1 MGQAEAAEEIPSIGI
16 GMLGYAFM
24 GKAHSNA
31 LKKIAYMTWP
41 PPYIPRL
48 VAISGRT
55 EAAVQEAARRYG
67 YEKWSTSWEDVVADP
82 DVQIF
87 DNGGP
92 NDMHAEPTIAAAKA
106 GKHVICEK
114 PLGRTADESY
124 EIWKAVAETGVKH
137 MTAFNYRFYPAIR
150 LAKEMIDAGELGEI
164 YHFRGRYHQEWIM
177 DPEFPK
183 VWRLDK
189 GVAGSGAL
197 GDLGAHV
204 IDQSRYLAGEPT
216 AVNGVLRTF
225 IKERPGG
232 TVDVD
237 DAFEA
242 TVEFE
247 NGAIGTYEAT
257 RFALGRKNQMRW
269 EINGS
274 KGTLVFDAERANELQ
289 VNMGGSKPGDH
300 AQGFRTVLVSEAY
313 HPYWQH
319 WWPHGHMIGWED
331 NFVHELLHLLTAVK
345 EDTPIGAARRD
356 DGGRLPVRGDLRRD
370 RPLARERPARGDQV
384 PNAVTDLAGKR
395 AVVTGASQGIG
406 AAAAVALARAGAN
419 VAFDFKS
426 ATREAEHTAAAVRAA
441 GSEAIVLQGDTGDPA
456 HVDELAA
463 QAIEAWGGIDVWIN
477 NAARLMVK
485 PFLEITDE
493 DWHGLLAA
501 NLHGYYYGCRAAAKQ
516 MVAQGDGG
524 RIVNITSIVDVQPI
538 AELSA
543 YVTAKGG
550 ILGLTK
556 RLPSSSGPHAI
567 TVNALS
573 PGATDTPLNTVA
585 YTPEVRSNYQH
596 RIPLGRIASP
606 EEIADPI
613 VFLASDASRYVTG
626 VELLVDGGMVLNGN
640 VGHART

>member
-1 MGQAEAAEEIPSIGI
+1 MSRSRRLDGGDQGAEASGSAGAGAGNDAQVGFVTMGQTEGAEDVPSIGI

-24 GKAHSNA
+24 GKAHTNA

-41 PPYIPRL
+41 PPYVPRL

-55 EAAVQEAARRYG
+55 EDAVREASRRYG
-67 YEKWSTSWEDVVADP
+67 YERYSTRWEDVVEDP
-82 DVQIF
+82 EVQVF

-92 NDMHAEPTIAAAKA
+92 NDMHAAPTIAAARA

-124 EIWKAVAETGVKH
+124 EIWKAVADMGVKH

-164 YHFRGRYHQEWIM
+164 YHFRGRYHQEWIL

-189 GVAGSGAL
+189 AVAGSGAL

-204 IDQSRYLAGEPT
+204 IDQSRYLAGEPS

-225 IKERPGG
+225 VKERPGG

-257 RFALGRKNQMRW
+257 RFAHGRKNQMRW

-274 KGTLVFDAERANELQ
+274 KGTIAFDGERANELE
-289 VNMGGSKPGDH
+289 VNYGNSTPGER

-331 NFVHELLHLLTAVK
+331 NFVHELLHLLTAIK
-345 EDTPIGAARRD
+345 EDSEIGPHGATFE
-356 DGGRLPVRGDLRRD
+356 DGYRC
-370 RPLARERPARGDQV
+370 
-384 PNAVTDLAGKR
+384 
-395 AVVTGASQGIG
+395 
-406 AAAAVALARAGAN
+406 
-419 VAFDFKS
+419 
-426 ATREAEHTAAAVRAA
+426 AEICD
-441 GSEAIVLQGDTGDPA
+441 AIVRSS
-456 HVDELAA
+456 ES
-463 QAIEAWGGIDVWIN
+463 
-477 NAARLMVK
+477 
-485 PFLEITDE
+485 
-493 DWHGLLAA
+493 
-501 NLHGYYYGCRAAAKQ
+501 
-516 MVAQGDGG
+516 G
-524 RIVNITSIVDVQPI
+524 R
-538 AELSA
+538 
-543 YVTAKGG
+543 
-550 ILGLTK
+550 
-556 RLPSSSGPHAI
+556 R
-567 TVNALS
+567 
-573 PGATDTPLNTVA
+573 
-585 YTPEVRSNYQH
+585 
-596 RIPLGRIASP
+596 
-606 EEIADPI
+606 EEI
-613 VFLASDASRYVTG
+613 VY
-626 VELLVDGGMVLNGN
+626 
-640 VGHART
+640 RTL